1 MKNIIKKV
9 AAINDLSG
17 FGRSSLTTIIPIMS
31 NMGIQVCP
39 LPTAI
44 LSTHTGGFND
54 FSFVDFTDNMTDF
67 INHWK
72 ALGLKFDCIYSGFL
86 GSSKQID
93 IVSDFID
100 FFGNN
105 KNLVV
110 IDPVMGDDGSLYN
123 TMENDIVSK
132 MKKLIEKADIITPN
146 FTELCLL
153 LNKKYRPTI
162 SENEIK
168 KWIFELSKTGPD
180 IIIVTSVPEEKNSL
194 DEFSN
199 VIAFDKKNNI
209 FWKTKCKLIPI
220 FYPGTGDSFTS
231 VLIGSLL
238 QEDSLPR
245 AIEKA
250 TNFINQCIRSS
261 SKFDYPNREGILLE
275 KMLPILNHIIIE
287 NNCELLK
294 NNIK

>member
-44 LSTHTGGFND
+44 LSTHTGGFDN
-54 FSFVDFTDNMTDF
+54 FSFVDFTNSMTDF

-72 ALGLKFDCIYSGFL
+72 ALGLEFDCIYSGFL

-132 MKKLIEKADIITPN
+132 MQKLIEKADIITPN

-194 DEFSN
+194 DKFSN

-209 FWKTKCKLIPI
+209 FWKIKCKLIPI

-275 KMLPILNHIIIE
+275 KMLPTLNHLIIE